1 MRNNMEIRYLCP
13 YWGCEAMSASEFLNR
28 ALAHGYDGV
37 EINFPHDDQFIA
49 EFQAACTIIR
59 STSHPDFMVIAQ
71 NVVSP
76 SEKGMADYTARLIDR
91 LEMVASLQPYAI
103 NSHTGKDY
111 YSFSENCQII
121 ETTQQIAKKTGIPI
135 WHEIHRGRFSFHLKT
150 VLDYLEVF
158 PALGL
163 VADYS
168 HFCVVSESTLQDQQA
183 HLDRLTPFVKH
194 LHARIGFEQGPQVN
208 HPFAPEW
215 ESYRRLYLKWWKAI
229 VAFHEKQHC
238 SIFTVTPEFG
248 PYPYMPSAPFTQ
260 QPLASQWDINLEM
273 KQFLQQHL

>member
-49 EFQAACTIIR
+49 EFQAACATIR
-59 STSHPDFMVIAQ
+59 STSHPHFMVIAQ

-121 ETTQQIAKKTGIPI
+121 ETTQQIAKKTG
-135 WHEIHRGRFSFHLKT
+135 
-150 VLDYLEVF
+150 
-158 PALGL
+158 
-163 VADYS
+163 
-168 HFCVVSESTLQDQQA
+168 
-183 HLDRLTPFVKH
+183 
-194 LHARIGFEQGPQVN
+194 
-208 HPFAPEW
+208 
-215 ESYRRLYLKWWKAI
+215 
-229 VAFHEKQHC
+229 
-238 SIFTVTPEFG
+238 
-248 PYPYMPSAPFTQ
+248 
-260 QPLASQWDINLEM
+260 
-273 KQFLQQHL
+273 

>member
-49 EFQAACTIIR
+49 EFQAACANIR
-59 STSHPDFMVIAQ
+59 STSHPDFIVIAQ

-76 SEKGMADYTARLIDR
+76 SKKGMADYTARLIDR
-91 LEMVASLQPYAI
+91 LEMVASLQPFAI

-168 HFCVVSESTLQDQQA
+168 HFCVVSESTLHDQQA
-183 HLDRLTPFVKH
+183 QLDRLTPFVKH